1 MERGLQRSPQAD
13 EDFVAAFVKDAP
25 CAGVAVRCH
34 AYPDRLRS
42 LPNGAE
48 ILQDQRHP
56 ADQDG
61 PPLVRLA
68 TLGMVSTRTLSE
80 DRLRSGRL
88 SAGPRPS
95 SGSRRFRERG
105 QAGSRSTVPEG
116 AIGAGLVPRDI
127 GVSSASE
134 TAMTERQIPTES
146 LRHSTSPRGM
156 RYPPALASACVA
168 AFVAISPRIGLSWKG
183 SVPHATVQATS
194 VNVAPSSSIPEGR
207 VRRSI
212 SRGYA

>member
-1 MERGLQRSPQAD
+1 M
-13 EDFVAAFVKDAP
+13 AAFVKDAP

-68 TLGMVSTRTLSE
+68 TLGMVPTRTLSE

-88 SAGPRPS
+88 SAGPTALVWLAKVSRTWSGRVAFNSARRCNRRRSRPARYLRVFGERDS
-95 SGSRRFRERG
+95 HDRETDSYRVPSTLDIAPRVWLPASARER
-105 QAGSRSTVPEG
+105 
-116 AIGAGLVPRDI
+116 
-127 GVSSASE
+127 
-134 TAMTERQIPTES
+134 
-146 LRHSTSPRGM
+146 LRGCPRGD
-156 RYPPALASACVA
+156 PPSDWV
-168 AFVAISPRIGLSWKG
+168 VMGWKG
-183 SVPHATVQATS
+183 SVRHATVQAS
-194 VNVAPSSSIPEGR
+194 QWISRQVQAFRRSR
-207 VRRSI
+207 ARRSI
-212 SRGYA
+212 SRRYA